1 MPDGRVLLVPNQS
14 STIGLYD
21 PTDDSFVRG
30 PHISSGGFS
39 GGVLCPNGKVVLVPD
54 RATTAV
60 VFDPSTNT
68 ATTATRLATG
78 FRGGVLLRDGR
89 VAFVP
94 HSSNVTSGV
103 MLYDPV
109 GDQTQ
114 RDWSCCPN
122 EPPVFNPT
130 PDYGAYYGA
139 VVLPNGTV
147 ALVPYD
153 AARIGLFTVSVSSK
167 AYNVPTVKA
176 PWNAL
181 LLPYYNKF

>member
-1 MPDGRVLLVPNQS
+1 M
-14 STIGLYD
+14 
-21 PTDDSFVRG
+21 
-30 PHISSGGFS
+30 
-39 GGVLCPNGKVVLVPD
+39 
-54 RATTAV
+54 
-60 VFDPSTNT
+60 
-68 ATTATRLATG
+68 
-78 FRGGVLLRDGR
+78 RDGR

-94 HSSNVTSGV
+94 HSSDVTSGV